1 LSVNCNESIDTLK
14 SSIAAGD
21 ITWRCWWDGKPGVI
35 RTAWNA
41 GAGAIFLLDHQHVIQ
56 DISHGRMNTA
66 EEFEQAIAPLV
77 EQASAPKRSET
88 SAPGAIGSAGAR
100 AATSEF

>member
-1 LSVNCNESIDTLK
+1 
-14 SSIAAGD
+14 
-21 ITWRCWWDGKPGVI
+21 
-35 RTAWNA
+35 
-41 GAGAIFLLDHQHVIQ
+41 
-56 DISHGRMNTA
+56 MNTA

-88 SAPGAIGSAGAR
+88 AAPGAIGSAGAR